1 MSKYI
6 NSSIFFIANFEVM
19 TPCQSAIRHKRQL
32 ELDFSGF
39 QRFRPHHAV
48 DEVVGF
54 PVEFQQLRE
63 SEPHR
68 MMKTKRW
75 LTASQAASELGIS
88 TRTLDVLVNQGR
100 IGTLVVPGLITR
112 RFSADD
118 VRTLVEAGTR
128 PATNPAVRRE
138 SELVRA

>member
-1 MSKYI
+1 
-6 NSSIFFIANFEVM
+6 
-19 TPCQSAIRHKRQL
+19 
-32 ELDFSGF
+32 
-39 QRFRPHHAV
+39 
-48 DEVVGF
+48 
-54 PVEFQQLRE
+54 
-63 SEPHR
+63 